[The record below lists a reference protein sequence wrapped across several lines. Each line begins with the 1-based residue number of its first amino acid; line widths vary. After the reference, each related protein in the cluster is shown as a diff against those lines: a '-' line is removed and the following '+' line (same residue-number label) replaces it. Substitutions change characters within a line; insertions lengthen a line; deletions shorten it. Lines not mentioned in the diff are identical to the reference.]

1 MAVVKQVYNKPPL
14 TTAEQ
19 IALLKS
25 RGLVVEDEKKL
36 EYYLRNVSY
45 YHLSIYFKHYQNDD
59 VFFKGITFEDVLR
72 IYIFDNKL
80 RFLLLELLER
90 VEKSFKCRMAYEL
103 SVENKNAHSLLDE
116 DMYSSK
122 EKHAEA
128 VSILTDEFN
137 KSREVSQIHYRE
149 VYSEPPLPPI
159 WMSVEILSFGQCVKI
174 CKSLKRDHRNKIAR
188 TYGEDEQFIMSWMH
202 ALSALRNN
210 CAHHSRLWN
219 RDFTIQPKMHHRAY
233 SKFFVI
239 DSKRIYNHLIVLQL
253 LLRDIS
259 PESSWLEKLKELIE
273 EYRIDPRNMGFPPGW
288 EARLSSIAVP
298 SADITQVSH

>member
-1 MAVVKQVYNKPPL
+1 MATTKQIYNKPPL

-36 EYYLRNVSY
+36 EYYLSNVSY
-45 YHLSIYFKHYQNDD
+45 YHLSIYFKHYQHDD
-59 VFFKGITFEDVLR
+59 TFYEGITFEDVLR

-103 SVENKNAHSLLDE
+103 SVEKNDAHTLLDE
-116 DMYSSK
+116 DIYSNK

-174 CKSLKRDHRNKIAR
+174 CKSLKRDYKNKIAR
-188 TYGEDEQFIMSWMH
+188 TYGEDEKFVMSWMH
-202 ALSALRNN
+202 CLSALRNN

-219 RDFTIQPKMHHRAY
+219 RDLTIIPKTNHRKY
-233 SKFFVI
+233 QKYFVA
-239 DSKRIYNHLIVLQL
+239 DNKRLYNYLVVLQL

-259 PESSWLEKLKELIE
+259 PESSWLEKMKVLIE
-273 EYRIDPRNMGFPPGW
+273 EYQINSSHMGFPPDW
-288 EARLSSIAVP
+288 EARLRDIARTGQ
-298 SADITQVSH
+298 DTK